1 MRWKSVLT
9 GIAAFG
15 LVLPACQRKT
25 MDLPIGV
32 LAELTGD
39 YPVIGASSKKGAE
52 LAISQID
59 EAGGVKVAGKLYG
72 MRLLIEDTTG
82 KPSQAAEGAKRLIE
96 TEKVLAIIGPNIS
109 GSALPAAEVA
119 ENGKTILLTPSATS
133 PRVTIDP
140 ATNTPRKYVY
150 RACFTDSLQGR
161 VLAKFATDFMKKQSA
176 AVLFDTETE
185 TPKEQAERFQKRF
198 EEHGGKVVFF
208 EGYKK
213 GEKDFSAYIARIKE
227 ANADFLFLPNYYAD
241 VTEQVKQ
248 VRQAGLKIPFLGS
261 DDWSAPNLMATGGQ
275 DIEGAY
281 HSGHYAPDQKV
292 PSIAAFVELFKKRH
306 AGEVPDDV
314 AALTYDATMLLRQV
328 LSTATAPDRE
338 AIRDAFSRL
347 TTYEGITG
355 KMVFKPGSGDPEKTA
370 IMVKIEGGKRIFVTS
385 IEP

>member
-1 MRWKSVLT
+1 
-9 GIAAFG
+9 
-15 LVLPACQRKT
+15 
-25 MDLPIGV
+25 
-32 LAELTGD
+32 
-39 YPVIGASSKKGAE
+39 
-52 LAISQID
+52 
-59 EAGGVKVAGKLYG
+59 
-72 MRLLIEDTTG
+72 
-82 KPSQAAEGAKRLIE
+82 
-96 TEKVLAIIGPNIS
+96 
-109 GSALPAAEVA
+109 
-119 ENGKTILLTPSATS
+119 
-133 PRVTIDP
+133 
-140 ATNTPRKYVY
+140 
-150 RACFTDSLQGR
+150 
-161 VLAKFATDFMKKQSA
+161 
-176 AVLFDTETE
+176 
-185 TPKEQAERFQKRF
+185 
-198 EEHGGKVVFF
+198 VVFF

-347 TTYEGITG
+347 TTYEGI
-355 KMVFKPGSGDPEKTA
+355 
-370 IMVKIEGGKRIFVTS
+370 MVKIEGGKRIFVTS